1 MSYDPLEPE
10 DLNEHFGQYDN
21 QIIQKQKL
29 VRDGRVYEITD
40 QGGGGGGGDNW
51 GSQTVVSDPTLKG
64 AGTTGS
70 PLGANINPE
79 SENILG
85 TKSGAPHAGKLQVK
99 LRTRQ
104 LILNVTALNTIDTIN
119 EELSALSRSSM
130 VLNTRGM
137 VYDQGS
143 PTPMF
148 TVASGAGITTITMI
162 SGIPDLPAFEPGD
175 RVVAIF
181 LESYN

>member
-1 MSYDPLEPE
+1 MPYDPLEPE

-21 QIIQKQKL
+21 QIIQKEKL

-40 QGGGGGGGDNW
+40 EGGGGGGDNW
-51 GSQTVVSDPTLKG
+51 GSQVVIKDPTLKG

-70 PLGANINPE
+70 PLGANISPE
-79 SENILG
+79 AENILD
-85 TKSGAPHAGKLQVK
+85 TKDTGIHAGKLQVK

-119 EELSALSRSSM
+119 EELSEMSRSSLT
-130 VLNTRGM
+130 LNTRGM

-148 TVASGAGITTITMI
+148 TVASGAGVTTITMVG
-162 SGIPDLPAFEPGD
+162 GIPDLPAFEPGD